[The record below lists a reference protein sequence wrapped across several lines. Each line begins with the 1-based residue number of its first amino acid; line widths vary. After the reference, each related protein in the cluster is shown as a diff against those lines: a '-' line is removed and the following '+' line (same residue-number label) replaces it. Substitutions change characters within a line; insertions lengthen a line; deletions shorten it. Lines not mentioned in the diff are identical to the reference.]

1 MNIKYAVFD
10 FDGTLFDS
18 MFIWQVLAK
27 KYLKSKGKVPKAS
40 LMQSINR
47 LNLPDAAKFI
57 KNQYL
62 PDLSEDEILKEINN
76 TAEELYLSSAKPK
89 CGICDFLKK
98 LKHCGFKMSVAT
110 ASDKKVIETVLKKWD
125 MENYFEKIFTCGD
138 IGFGKDKP
146 DIYLEAAEYFGSKP
160 QNTIIFE
167 DALFAAT
174 TAANEGF
181 LTVGVFDESE
191 KNQKKLKNL
200 CDFYIKDFKNFESFK
215 LFVLS
220 KEKIL

>member
-89 CGICDFLKK
+89 CCRRSP
-98 LKHCGFKMSVAT
+98 KMTANILTFYPAVRTIRSVLRRANLPET
-110 ASDKKVIETVLKKWD
+110 ASFRPTVK
-125 MENYFEKIFTCGD
+125 YF
-138 IGFGKDKP
+138 
-146 DIYLEAAEYFGSKP
+146 
-160 QNTIIFE
+160 
-167 DALFAAT
+167 
-174 TAANEGF
+174 
-181 LTVGVFDESE
+181 
-191 KNQKKLKNL
+191 
-200 CDFYIKDFKNFESFK
+200 
-215 LFVLS
+215 
-220 KEKIL
+220 